1 MYILFGLLSA
11 LFASLVTIFGK
22 MGLKRVD
29 PVFATSIRAV
39 IMALFFVIAVF
50 VLQKVPKNGF
60 SSLST
65 TDWLLVIG
73 AGICGALSWA
83 FYFQALKIGDATRVA
98 GLDRLS
104 LVFIA
109 VLSAIVLGEHFSIK
123 SVIGV
128 LLMIGGV
135 YMLTL

>member
-11 LFASLVTIFGK
+11 LFAALVTIFGK
-22 MGLKRVD
+22 LGLKKVD
-29 PVFATSIRAV
+29 PIFATSIRAV
-39 IMALFFVIAVF
+39 IMALFFAVTVF
-50 VLQKVPKNGF
+50 VLQKVPKLGLL
-60 SSLST
+60 SLSAS
-65 TDWLLVIG
+65 DWLLIIG
-73 AGICGALSWA
+73 AGICGALSWL

-109 VLSAIVLGEHFSIK
+109 VLSAIVLGESFSIK
-123 SVIGV
+123 SVVGL
-128 LLMIGGV
+128 LLMIAGV